1 MYGLTDEEIRT
12 IEEAIKMTGD
22 NYLQQ
27 RFDELCS
34 VLLGWQNEKGYWE
47 GELSSSALG
56 VSVACAALYFYDRE
70 ANRQQIVT
78 GMQWLTLNV
87 NVDGGF
93 GDTPDSPSNIS
104 TSLLCFAAV
113 TLCRDLFPESGVL
126 LKNLSVYLENSG
138 IDIHSEAVAQ
148 AVLSHYGKD
157 YTFSVPILT
166 MCAFCGVWLGNDIEN
181 VPQLPFELSLFPRS
195 FYRLLNLNVVSY
207 AIPALVA
214 VGIAI
219 FKHKKKKNFLMK
231 GIRQAAIRKAMGTL
245 ERMMPESG
253 GFLEAIPLTAFVS
266 LCLVESGFRESKVV
280 KSGIGFLQRTQ
291 RPDGGWPIDVDLS
304 LWVSSLAVKALRS
317 SLPSVL
323 GPHRQRKL
331 ADHFVHVQN
340 KTVHPFN
347 GTSPGG
353 WGWTHFSGS
362 VPDGDD
368 TPGAILALIRFSET
382 TGTRYDHEVEAGC
395 NWLLKLQNSDGG
407 FPTFTKGWGKL
418 PFDRSCSDL
427 TGHAVLA
434 VSKAIDYLNGAV
446 SEKKRSRYRKL
457 VRKAVRYLQ
466 INQQEHGALL
476 PLWFGN
482 QWVQGHTNP
491 VYGTARVTA
500 YLNDTVTG
508 EWMSEKLKKDISG
521 IIERGTH
528 YLLAVQNEDGSWGGD
543 RNIPGSMEETALAL
557 AAIISA
563 SEKQRIAKGFDWLDR
578 CYQSEGLKASPI
590 GLYFASLWYHEKM
603 YPLSAYL
610 EAVSRALEFSRS
622 SK

>member
-1 MYGLTDEEIRT
+1 MRG
-12 IEEAIKMTGD
+12 
-22 NYLQQ
+22 NNHLQQ

-34 VLLGWQNEKGYWE
+34 VLLQWQNEKGYWD

-56 VSVACAALYFYDRE
+56 VSVACAALSFFDRE
-70 ANRQQIVT
+70 ANRQQIVA
-78 GMQWLTLNV
+78 GMQWLASNK
-87 NVDGGF
+87 NADGGF

-104 TSLLCFAAV
+104 TSLLCFAAA
-113 TLCRDLFPESGVL
+113 TLCRDLFPESGFL
-126 LKNLSVYLENSG
+126 LKNLSAYLETSG
-138 IDIHSEAVAQ
+138 IDIHSEAVAK
-148 AVLSHYGKD
+148 AVLDHYGSD
-157 YTFSVPILT
+157 FTFSVPILT
-166 MCAFCGVWLGNDIEN
+166 MCAFCGVWPGNNVEN

-231 GIRQAAIRKAMGTL
+231 RIRQASIRKAMVAL

-266 LCLVESGFRESKVV
+266 LCLVKSGFRESKVV
-280 KSGIGFLQRTQ
+280 KNGIGFLQRTQ

-304 LWVSSLAVKALRS
+304 LWTSSLAVKALGDN
-317 SLPSVL
+317 LFPL
-323 GPHRQRKL
+323 LNAGQREAL
-331 ADHFVHVQN
+331 ATHFLSVQN
-340 KTVHPFN
+340 KTAHPFN
-347 GTSPGG
+347 GASPGG

-362 VPDGDD
+362 VSDGDD
-368 TPGAILALIRFSET
+368 TPGAILALIRLSET
-382 TGTRYDHEVEAGC
+382 TGTRYDREVEVGC
-395 NWLLKLQNSDGG
+395 DWLLKLQNGDGG

-434 VSKAIDYLNGAV
+434 VSKAIDYLDGAV
-446 SEKKRSRYRKL
+446 SERKRSRYRKL
-457 VRKAVRYLQ
+457 VWKAVRYLQ
-466 INQQEHGALL
+466 INQQENGALL

-482 QWVQGHTNP
+482 QLVQGHTNP

-500 YLNDTVTG
+500 YLNDAVTG
-508 EWMSEKLKKDISG
+508 EWMSEKLKKDISE

-557 AAIISA
+557 AAIIPS
-563 SEKQRIAKGFDWLDR
+563 SEKQRIAEGFNWLDQR
-578 CYQSEGLKASPI
+578 YQSEGLKASPI

-603 YPLSAYL
+603 YPLTAYL
-610 EAVSRALEFSRS
+610 EALSRS
-622 SK
+622 PGIRASLG